1 MFPYSDRQIEM
12 GTEIQVLQGNMRSEV
27 VAYIENLVFSSIC
40 FIIIGPV
47 TMEDYLETCSFKF

>member
-1 MFPYSDRQIEM
+1 M
-12 GTEIQVLQGNMRSEV
+12 GTEIQVLQGNMHSEV